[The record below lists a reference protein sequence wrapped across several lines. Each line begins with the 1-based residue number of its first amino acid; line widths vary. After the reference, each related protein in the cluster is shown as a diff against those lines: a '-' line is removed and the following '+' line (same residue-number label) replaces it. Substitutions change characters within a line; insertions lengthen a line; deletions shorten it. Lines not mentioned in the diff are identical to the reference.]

1 MRLFPVFQAT
11 SAAAL
16 LLAAT
21 SGAVLAATPSGTTVA
36 VIQATSIVGATGKH
50 VLQPEAPIFM
60 GDRVNTDTIGEAQIK
75 FRDNTRLVVG
85 PNSSLL
91 IDKFVFSDDTTASSV
106 TINAVRG
113 TFRFITGSSP
123 KNAYLIRTP
132 TATIGLRGTQFDFA
146 IGAHGETRLALYGGG
161 VRFCDLQNRC
171 VELRGRCE
179 IVVAQPG
186 EGIKHLQTGME
197 KASIIDA
204 SFPYAR
210 SQSRLNADF
219 RLDTASCATTQI
231 NFSNTKFTPA
241 PAPAPD
247 PHCPPG
253 DYGHK
258 GERGKHAR
266 GDWSS
271 QRGDQ
276 ARNGKGD
283 RGGEGRGDKGQN
295 GKGYGGDGKGSKGQ
309 GTRGGNKGGHG
320 GSKGGNSDSAR
331 GTSGSYGS
339 FGGFGGMGGNRGSTG
354 GRGGR

>member
-1 MRLFPVFQAT
+1 MRFSPVIQY
-11 SAAAL
+11 SAAAF

-21 SGAVLAATPSGTTVA
+21 ASAAFAATPSGTTVA
-36 VIQATSIVGATGKH
+36 VIQATSVVGATGKK
-50 VLQPEAPIFM
+50 VLEPEAPIFM

-91 IDKFVFSDDTTASSV
+91 IDKFVFSDENTAKSV

-113 TFRFITGSSP
+113 TFRFITGTSP

-146 IGAHGETRLALYGGG
+146 IGARGETRLALYGGA
-161 VRFCDLQNRC
+161 VRFCDLQDRC
-171 VELRGRCE
+171 VDLRGRCE
-179 IVVAQPG
+179 IVVSQPG
-186 EGIKHLQTGME
+186 TGIKHLQTSME
-197 KASIIDA
+197 KASVIDA

-210 SQSRLNADF
+210 SQSGLNADF

-231 NFSNTKFTPA
+231 NFTNVKQAPK

-253 DYGHK
+253 DYK
-258 GERGKHAR
+258 GERGKAKHGKGEWSGHR
-266 GDWSS
+266 GEH
-271 QRGDQ
+271 

-283 RGGEGRGDKGQN
+283 RGEGRGDKGHN
-295 GKGYGGDGKGSKGQ
+295 GKGRGGDGKGGKGQ
-309 GTRGGNKGGHG
+309 GDGKGAGKGNNGGT
-320 GSKGGNSDSAR
+320 SAR
-331 GTSGSYGS
+331 GAGNSGWSGS
-339 FGGFGGMGGNRGSTG
+339 FGGFGGVGGNRGSG
-354 GRGGR
+354 GRGGK

>member
-1 MRLFPVFQAT
+1 MRLSPVLQVS
-11 SAAAL
+11 SAAAF

-21 SGAVLAATPSGTTVA
+21 AGAAFAATPSGTAVA
-36 VIQATSIVGATGKH
+36 VIQATSIVGATGKK
-50 VLQPEAPIFM
+50 VLEPEAPIFM

-91 IDKFVFSDDTTASSV
+91 IDKFVFSDETTARNV

-123 KNAYLIRTP
+123 TNAYLIRTP

-146 IGAHGETRLALYGGG
+146 IGPRGETRLALYGGG
-161 VRFCDLQNRC
+161 VRFCDLQNHC

-179 IVVAQPG
+179 VVVARPG
-186 EGIKHLQTGME
+186 EGVRHLQSGME
-197 KASIIDA
+197 RASVIDA

-219 RLDTASCATTQI
+219 RLDTASCATTQV
-231 NFSNTKFTPA
+231 NYAGMMPSPTPA
-241 PAPAPD
+241 APPA

-258 GERGKHAR
+258 SKHGKGEWSGQRGEGEWSGQRGK
-266 GDWSS
+266 GEWSG
-271 QRGDQ
+271 QRGEQ
-276 ARNGKGD
+276 ARSKGD
-283 RGGEGRGDKGQN
+283 RGGEKGQK
-295 GKGYGGDGKGSKGQ
+295 GKGYTGKGQ
-309 GTRGGNKGGHG
+309 GKG
-320 GSKGGNSDSAR
+320 KGGNGYSGGKGGESAR
-331 GTSGSYGS
+331 GAGWSGS
-339 FGGFGGMGGNRGSTG
+339 FNGFGGKSSNRGSR
-354 GRGGR
+354 GR